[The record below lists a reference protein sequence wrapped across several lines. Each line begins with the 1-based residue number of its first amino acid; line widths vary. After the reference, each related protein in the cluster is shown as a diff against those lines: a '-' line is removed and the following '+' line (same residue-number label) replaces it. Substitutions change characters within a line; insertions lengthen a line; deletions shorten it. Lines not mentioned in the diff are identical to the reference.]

1 LLPHRFVASRA
12 ALVAVVALGV
22 IADCRPAHAQGVLVA
37 PTVIFANSRTRSATM
52 DLINTSA
59 GPSEIT
65 VETQF
70 GYPVT
75 DSAGG
80 ISVML
85 VDTADTG
92 APSIAK
98 YVVAYPRKVTVAA
111 GAKQTIRLLVNPPA
125 TLPDGEYWS
134 RIIITSRGGPS
145 RLSARSTTDT
155 NAIQVGVTLVVR
167 TVTTLLY
174 RKGVVTAAVTASGL
188 SADLVGDS
196 VIVRARIAR
205 AGTGVFLGMAHLE
218 LLDDAGRVIALLERQ
233 LPVYYPL
240 VPRYS
245 LAVPQGARGP
255 YSVRLRLAND
265 RDDIPMKDRL
275 PFAPVIETVKVK

>member
-1 LLPHRFVASRA
+1 
-12 ALVAVVALGV
+12 
-22 IADCRPAHAQGVLVA
+22 
-37 PTVIFANSRTRSATM
+37 M

-80 ISVML
+80 ISVKL
-85 VDTADTG
+85 VDTAETG

-98 YVVAYPRKVTVAA
+98 YVVAYPRKVTVPA
-111 GAKQTIRLLVNPPA
+111 GAKQTIRLLVHPPA
-125 TLPDGEYWS
+125 NLPDGEYWS
-134 RIIITSRGGPS
+134 RIIITSRGGPV
-145 RLSARSTTDT
+145 RLSARAATDT
-155 NAIQVGVTLVVR
+155 DAIQVGVQLVVR

-174 RKGVVTAAVTASGL
+174 RQGAVTAAVAASGL
-188 SADLVGDS
+188 TADQVGDS
-196 VIVRARIAR
+196 VIVRAKIAR

-218 LLDDAGRVIALLERQ
+218 LMDGAGRVIALLERQ

-240 VPRYS
+240 APRYS
-245 LAVPQGARGP
+245 LAIPKESRGP
-255 YSVRLRLAND
+255 YSVRLKLAND

-275 PFAPVIETVKVK
+275 PFAPVIETAKVK